1 MSTSMLERFR
11 APKDIELRDKDAGD
25 TPLRDDKK
33 GKLKNGEI
41 KERERAL
48 TDELTAEVAKL
59 QEKLYAARDQKLL
72 LILQGMDTSG
82 KDGTIRALFSQINP
96 MGLHATGFVA
106 PTDKEKAHDFLWRV
120 HARVPAKGEIGIFN
134 RSHYEDVLVP
144 RLSGDLDDD
153 ARERRFAQI
162 RDFERMLA
170 ETGTTI
176 VKVFLHISKT
186 EQRVRLQARLD
197 DPEKHWKFDPADL
210 AARTK
215 WDDYQRAYADMI
227 NATDR
232 DHAPWYV
239 VPADSKTHR
248 NLIIAHLL
256 LETMRGMK
264 LEWPAP
270 KADMSKV
277 KIDD

>member
-1 MSTSMLERFR
+1 MSMLERFR
-11 APKDIELRDKDAGD
+11 APKNLELRDKDAGA

-48 TDELTAEVAKL
+48 TAELTAEVAKL
-59 QEKLYAARDQKLL
+59 QEKLYAAREQKLL

-82 KDGTIRALFSQINP
+82 KDGTVRALFSQINP
-96 MGLHATGFVA
+96 MGLHATGYVA

-144 RLSGDLDDD
+144 RVLGTLDGRDL
-153 ARERRFAQI
+153 ERRYAQI

-170 ETGTTI
+170 ETGTT
-176 VKVFLHISKT
+176 VMKVFLHISKE
-186 EQRVRLQARLD
+186 EQRERLQARLD

-210 AARTK
+210 VAREK
-215 WDDYQRAYADMI
+215 WDVYQRVYADAI
-227 NATDR
+227 NATDC

-256 LETMRGMK
+256 LETMQGMK
-264 LEWPAP
+264 LAWPAP

-277 KIDD
+277 RIDA